1 MIVRARSRWE
11 HRLAVHDEAQPVV
24 APSVVDAG
32 DLLPRVV
39 RVVDRARQEVVRALF
54 LPLLLLPLPLPP
66 DIGAEHVHVGE
77 RRRALQR
84 DRDCFLELETAHAP
98 CPMLRIRPPSMKMV
112 VPVT

>member
-1 MIVRARSRWE
+1 MVVRARSRWE

-54 LPLLLLPLPLPP
+54 LPLLLLPLPP